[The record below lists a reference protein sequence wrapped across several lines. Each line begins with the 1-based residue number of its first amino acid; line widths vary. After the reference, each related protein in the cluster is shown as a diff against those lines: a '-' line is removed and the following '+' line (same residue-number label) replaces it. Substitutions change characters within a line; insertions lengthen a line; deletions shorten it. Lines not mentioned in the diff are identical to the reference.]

1 MSNATTP
8 GPDGPRPHKGLAYSR
23 LADVALAMGR
33 VASLFGVVASVLH
46 FFVAAIEVDIGRA
59 VIAALAF
66 FLCLAVGVVFVRV
79 QNL

>member
-8 GPDGPRPHKGLAYSR
+8 GSDGPRPRKGLAYSWI
-23 LADVALAMGR
+23 ADVALTVGR
-33 VASLFGVVASVLH
+33 VAALFGVVASALQ
-46 FFVAAIEVDIGRA
+46 FFVAASELDIGRA
-59 VIAALAF
+59 VIAGLAF

>member
-8 GPDGPRPHKGLAYSR
+8 GPDGPGPRKGLAYSP
-23 LADVALAMGR
+23 LADVALAIGR
-33 VASLFGVVASVLH
+33 VAALLGVVSSVMH
-46 FFVAAIEVDIGRA
+46 FIVAVSEIDVGRA